1 MRSRVVI
8 ALLLLVNT
16 SPVWAV
22 NLLTSIKP
30 IQMIATEIMI
40 DVGKPDVLLANN
52 TSPHDY
58 ALRPSDMRRIRGAD
72 LVIWYGQDLEPFLV
86 RVLSQQSNV
95 LTLSDIPGLALV
107 KHSGDQ
113 HQHDGHD
120 HGDYNPH
127 FWMGVEPSIQVAKAI
142 SEHLSDIDPDNKE
155 QYQSNYQAFEVKMHN
170 EKAQIAEKLSPVAQ
184 HGYYVFHDAYGYFE
198 NDYQLNHLGYFT
210 VSPDRKPGAKTLI
223 TIKNTLREKQ
233 AKCVFSEP
241 QFTPAVVES
250 VTRGSDVKLGEL
262 DPIGIEIEVQAG
274 SYFVFLNQMADSF
287 VECLSE

>member
-107 KHSGDQ
+107 KHTGDQ

-142 SEHLSDIDPDNKE
+142 SEHLSNIDPDNKE

-170 EKAQIAEKLSPVAQ
+170 EKVQIAEKLSPIAQ